1 MPLALAFVQLKWHGR
16 RRKSSE
22 HSEQALS
29 GEAALRGCKTWD
41 VREALYFVVRGLPPI
56 DLFYFCGMLRT
67 SGVLIIDSSS
77 FLVNRL
83 RRTEAETKKQHYA
96 NY

>member
-1 MPLALAFVQLKWHGR
+1 MAFVQLKWHGR

-67 SGVLIIDSSS
+67 SGG
-77 FLVNRL
+77 RL
-83 RRTEAETKKQHYA
+83 
-96 NY
+96 NYRPGFRSAASLASIVRLSDDA